1 MERRNGWILNVA
13 FSKIERYFSKGGRC
27 WNFDFFFF
35 FFLEKKEEVC
45 ALLRFKRWLE
55 EEEVSLEK
63 GLLRGGRRVE
73 GQAFKLF

>member
-1 MERRNGWILNVA
+1 MLEFR
-13 FSKIERYFSKGGRC
+13 
-27 WNFDFFFF
+27 FFFL